1 MLIYLFYVFITVY
14 QIIDFLFVTYKD
26 CLFYKVTFQEYLK
39 RFAIFLPRNNYDFI
53 FYGVSCGE
61 TKLFDYFIDYLKER
75 NKHKK
80 RMMGMKELM
89 QSKQ

>member
-1 MLIYLFYVFITVY
+1 MLIYLFYVFITFY

-39 RFAIFLPRNNYDFI
+39 RFAFSLPDNNYDFI

-61 TKLFDYFIDYLKER
+61 TKLFEFIIDYLKER
-75 NKHKK
+75 NAYC
-80 RMMGMKELM
+80 
-89 QSKQ
+89 S